1 MTSILILGST
11 GFIGKNLK
19 NLFEEHDSY
28 KVYAR
33 KSIRDLIY

>member
-19 NLFEEHDSY
+19 NLFEEHD
-28 KVYAR
+28 
-33 KSIRDLIY
+33 DLKFMHQIDQNLTY